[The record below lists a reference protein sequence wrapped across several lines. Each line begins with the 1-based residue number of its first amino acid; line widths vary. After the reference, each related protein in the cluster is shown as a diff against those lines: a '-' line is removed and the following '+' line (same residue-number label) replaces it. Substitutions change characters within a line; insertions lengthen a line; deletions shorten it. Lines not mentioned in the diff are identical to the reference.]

1 MPIRYRPL
9 PGTSTM
15 PIRYRIQPFD
25 PAAHLFRVEVL
36 ISGEILDQRRLVV
49 SLPAWIQGSYMI
61 RDFARHVL
69 RLSAWPTS
77 TSKPLPVR
85 KTAKAHWEIDLDP
98 AQPPGSHESHAESAE
113 SAESANPTPPTPHP
127 PGTATPAKEV
137 LCIEAEIYA
146 WDRSVRAAHLDQRHG
161 FFNPTSLCLRIVDFD
176 HLPCEV
182 ELVAPD
188 PLKVIGNWQ
197 VATTLTRVPDGADPR
212 GFGLHNARHYAD
224 LADHPVEMGT
234 FARYRFWACGVPH
247 DVVVTGQHRCDPD
260 RLCHDLRRVCE
271 AQIRLFEKDGK
282 APFERYLFLVSA
294 VDDGYGGLEH
304 HNSTALLCRRSD
316 LPVPGTLAR
325 DANGSPIEVQAD
337 APKGYRRFLGL
348 ASHEYFHAW
357 HVKRIRPQA
366 FVHHDP
372 DRENYSRLLW
382 IFEGFTSY
390 YDDLMLLRAGVIT
403 AKAYLQSL
411 EDTINQVLTRPSRH
425 VQSLSDASFDAWIK
439 YYRQDENAPNAV
451 LSYYT
456 KGALVA
462 LCIDLLIHEESA
474 GRQSLDEVMRALW
487 SCFGRGEGLP
497 GAAPAAAA
505 SGLSETGF
513 TPLLLE
519 ACGIHDPQAR
529 LRIAERIRVWTE
541 DTSELPL
548 QAALARVGVCM
559 KSEPACLTLGM
570 QTAARGTE
578 LHVKAVL
585 RHSAAQRGG
594 ISAGDQ
600 LVAIQGLKASEE
612 TLKESLSR
620 YSGPLEVLVFRRDE
634 LLRLEVQPL
643 ENEHPEARLSFAE
656 GDGEQRW
663 IRFARR
669 MDCSTAQ
676 PSTQ

>member
-1 MPIRYRPL
+1 V
-9 PGTSTM
+9 G
-15 PIRYRIQPFD
+15 
-25 PAAHLFRVEVL
+25 
-36 ISGEILDQRRLVV
+36 
-49 SLPAWIQGSYMI
+49 
-61 RDFARHVL
+61 
-69 RLSAWPTS
+69 
-77 TSKPLPVR
+77 
-85 KTAKAHWEIDLDP
+85 
-98 AQPPGSHESHAESAE
+98 
-113 SAESANPTPPTPHP
+113 
-127 PGTATPAKEV
+127 
-137 LCIEAEIYA
+137 
-146 WDRSVRAAHLDQRHG
+146 
-161 FFNPTSLCLRIVDFD
+161 FD
-176 HLPCEV
+176 HLPCEM
-182 ELVAPD
+182 ELTAPD
-188 PLKVIGNWQ
+188 PARVIGIWG
-197 VATTLTRVPDGADPR
+197 VATTLAVAPGGADPL
-212 GFGLHNARHYAD
+212 GFGVYCAQNYAD

-234 FARYRFWACGVPH
+234 FARYRFEACGVPH

-260 RLCHDLRRVCE
+260 RLCYDLRRVCE
-271 AQIRLFEKDGK
+271 AQIRLFEEDGK
-282 APFERYLFLVSA
+282 APFERYLFLVFA
-294 VDDGYGGLEH
+294 IDDGYGGLEH
-304 HNSTALLCRRSD
+304 RNSTALLCRRSD
-316 LPVPGTLAR
+316 LPVPGTMAR
-325 DANGSPIEVQAD
+325 DAKGNPSEVQAD

-411 EDTINQVLTRPSRH
+411 EATINQVLTRPSRQ

-474 GRQSLDEVMRALW
+474 GLQSLDEVMRALW
-487 SCFGRGEGLP
+487 SRFGRNGGLP
-497 GAAPAAAA
+497 EAAPAPA

-519 ACGIHDPQAR
+519 ACRISDPQACR
-529 LRIAERIRVWTE
+529 RIGERIRAWTE
-541 DTSELPL
+541 DTEELPL
-548 QAALARVGVCM
+548 EAALARVGICM
-559 KSEPACLTLGM
+559 KSEPPCLTLGM
-570 QTAARGTE
+570 QTLTRGTE

-585 RHSAAQRGG
+585 RNSAAQRAG

-620 YSGPLEVLVFRRDE
+620 YGGPLEVYVFRRDE
-634 LLRLEVQPL
+634 LMRFEVTPL
-643 ENEHPEARLSFAE
+643 QNEHPEARLSFAE

-663 IRFARR
+663 RRFACR
-669 MDCSTAQ
+669 MDCNPTK
-676 PSTQ
+676 PSPL